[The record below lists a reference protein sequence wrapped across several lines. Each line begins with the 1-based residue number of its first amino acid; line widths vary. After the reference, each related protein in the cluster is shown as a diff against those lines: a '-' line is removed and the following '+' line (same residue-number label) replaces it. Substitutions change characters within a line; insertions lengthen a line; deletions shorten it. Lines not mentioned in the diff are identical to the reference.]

1 MDWTAMLLLGAYHGV
16 NPGMGWLFAVALGMQ
31 QGSSRGIWHALPA
44 LALGHA
50 VSVGGGAPDHPARG
64 GVAAAPST
72 TGAAAAFLIAI
83 GVYRLCRHRHPR
95 YGGLQV
101 GFRQLALWSFL
112 MASAHGAGL
121 MVLPFALDFSVP
133 VAAASGGH
141 VSHLPT
147 PGANTTTAGAV
158 ALAIHTGSYFA
169 VMAAVAWIVYRKVG
183 LAFLRTAWFDMDRVW
198 ACSLLITGSVVLVW

>member
-1 MDWTAMLLLGAYHGV
+1 
-16 NPGMGWLFAVALGMQ
+16 MGWLFAVALGMQ
-31 QGSSRGIWHALPA
+31 QGSPRGIWHALPA

-50 VSVGGGAPDHPARG
+50 VSVAVVLLTALL
-64 GVAAAPST
+64 VAALLPLHLIR
-72 TGAAAAFLIAI
+72 GAAAAFLIAV
-83 GVYRLCRHRHPR
+83 GVYRLWRHGHPR

-101 GFRQLALWSFL
+101 GFGQLALWSFL

-141 VSHLPT
+141 VSHLAT
-147 PGANTTTAGAV
+147 QGANTTAGAV

-169 VMAAVAWIVYRKVG
+169 VMAAMAWVVYRKVG